1 MAQALALQA
10 VEAETA
16 DTAIAMVIGVMMLVV
31 TRRSLSLSDQ
41 SLADAA

>member
-1 MAQALALQA
+1 MAQALAHQA

-31 TRRSLSLSDQ
+31 TRRSPSLSDQ
-41 SLADAA
+41 LLADAA